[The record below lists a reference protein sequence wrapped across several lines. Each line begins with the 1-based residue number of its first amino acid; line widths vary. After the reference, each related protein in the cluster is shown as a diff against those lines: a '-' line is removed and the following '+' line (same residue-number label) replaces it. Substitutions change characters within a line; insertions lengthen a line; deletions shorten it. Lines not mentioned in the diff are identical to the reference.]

1 MEMDACR
8 ITHAASAACA
18 QRIASAF
25 SIRFLINSL
34 LEFISYL
41 YPLIKIYSPIPTIA
55 RKNIQILYHH
65 YFGLPGNIHATAIEE
80 RSPY

>member
-18 QRIASAF
+18 QRIASALC
-25 SIRFLINSL
+25 IRFLIYSL

-55 RKNIQILYHH
+55 KKIFRDFTLIILDYQET
-65 YFGLPGNIHATAIEE
+65 YTLP
-80 RSPY
+80 R

>member
-25 SIRFLINSL
+25 SIRFLIYSL

-41 YPLIKIYSPIPTIA
+41 YLLIEIYCPIPTIA
-55 RKNIQILYHH
+55 RKNIQILCHN
-65 YFGLPGNIHATAIEE
+65 YFGLPENIRSIAIEE
-80 RSPY
+80 KRPY